1 MKERAQVDALDIGP
15 PTRPLGDTDSMQ
27 FIVYVPQKSVLSLL
41 KASSLDGVFIRE
53 FYESDAD
60 RNRYKIVHLKDGSTI
75 EAAQRQA
82 TWMAE
87 MSVGIVSTKRGF
99 AIRVLAA
106 HYDSAIKMLHPD
118 DSERLLGKRWEISGL
133 PLSMGRAALIE
144 FLDTWRVSPEHTFRQ
159 GNRRTWIVRAA
170 TDPCY
175 TKVQHEHGLAVV
187 KEAQP
192 RPPPNHPKIEK
203 FVANTDYRSTLPAS
217 KRPLQPQSWASI
229 VRGSPAAAQAP
240 LSVAPKHQALPTAQP
255 TIGLENMLTVAI
267 AAALKPFQEEFHKMQ
282 CAIAQLQEETQ
293 CGLSER
299 EDSDMEDTEDI
310 EEKSNSAV
318 AAADGSLPKKPRV
331 TSRTGKVRS
340 KVSKQ

>member
-1 MKERAQVDALDIGP
+1 M
-15 PTRPLGDTDSMQ
+15 
-27 FIVYVPQKSVLSLL
+27 
-41 KASSLDGVFIRE
+41 
-53 FYESDAD
+53 
-60 RNRYKIVHLKDGSTI
+60 
-75 EAAQRQA
+75 
-82 TWMAE
+82 
-87 MSVGIVSTKRGF
+87 
-99 AIRVLAA
+99 
-106 HYDSAIKMLHPD
+106 
-118 DSERLLGKRWEISGL
+118 
-133 PLSMGRAALIE
+133 
-144 FLDTWRVSPEHTFRQ
+144 
-159 GNRRTWIVRAA
+159 
-170 TDPCY
+170 
-175 TKVQHEHGLAVV
+175 

-255 TIGLENMLTVAI
+255 TIGLENMLTIAT
-267 AAALKPFQEEFHKMQ
+267 AAALQLFQEEFHKMQ
-282 CAIAQLQEETQ
+282 CAIAQLQGDAQ
-293 CGLSER
+293 CGLSEKK
-299 EDSDMEDTEDI
+299 DSDMEEDI

>member
-1 MKERAQVDALDIGP
+1 
-15 PTRPLGDTDSMQ
+15 
-27 FIVYVPQKSVLSLL
+27 
-41 KASSLDGVFIRE
+41 
-53 FYESDAD
+53 
-60 RNRYKIVHLKDGSTI
+60 
-75 EAAQRQA
+75 
-82 TWMAE
+82 
-87 MSVGIVSTKRGF
+87 
-99 AIRVLAA
+99 
-106 HYDSAIKMLHPD
+106 MLHPD

-144 FLDTWRVSPEHTFRQ
+144 SLDTWRVSPEYTFRQ

-170 TDPCY
+170 TDPSY
-175 TKVQHEHGLAVV
+175 TKVQHEQGLAVV

-240 LSVAPKHQALPTAQP
+240 LSVAPKHQALPTAQR
-255 TIGLENMLTVAI
+255 TIGLENMLTAAI
-267 AAALKPFQEEFHKMQ
+267 AAALKPFQQEFHKMQ
-282 CAIAQLQEETQ
+282 SAIAQLQAETQ

-299 EDSDMEDTEDI
+299 EDSDMEDLEDI

-318 AAADGSLPKKPRV
+318 AAADGSLPKKPGV
-331 TSRTGKVRS
+331 SSRIGKVRS
-340 KVSKQ
+340 KASKQ